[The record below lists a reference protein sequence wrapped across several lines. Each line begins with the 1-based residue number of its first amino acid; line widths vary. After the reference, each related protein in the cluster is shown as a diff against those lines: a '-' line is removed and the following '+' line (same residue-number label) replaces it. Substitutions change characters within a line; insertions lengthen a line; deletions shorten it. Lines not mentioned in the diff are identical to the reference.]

1 MSRAA
6 LCASRFPKVVVERL
20 TNFVAALRR
29 AKLKELN
36 QALAIALDLVE
47 SRSEAGDEATGVPQ
61 NRRPADPRSLFFYH
75 QGAVAQLGE
84 HLLCK
89 QGVTGSIPV
98 RSTKPKPIPTITSRP
113 SANSL
118 LLTYG
123 GKGARST
130 EDGVGMVPRDAGGLM
145 TGKARH
151 ACRRPVRQ
159 TIA

>member
-1 MSRAA
+1 
-6 LCASRFPKVVVERL
+6 
-20 TNFVAALRR
+20 
-29 AKLKELN
+29 LKELN

-47 SRSEAGDEATGVPQ
+47 SRSKAGDEATGVPQ

-118 LLTYG
+118 LLTMEERG
-123 GKGARST
+123 HGARR
-130 EDGVGMVPRDAGGLM
+130 MR
-145 TGKARH
+145 
-151 ACRRPVRQ
+151 
-159 TIA
+159 